1 MTQNKYNKNQRLQF
15 RPGRGL
21 SEEQGAIQY
30 LQIKYCAHSQCVV
43 SEVYV
48 YRDEVMGTTYLLYFV
63 VTSRSDATA
72 IRCCD
77 QTDTSL
83 SV

>member
-1 MTQNKYNKNQRLQF
+1 MTQKNIIKTRDYNSDRLEV
-15 RPGRGL
+15 

-48 YRDEVMGTTYLLYFV
+48 YRDEVMETTYLLYFV